1 MFYVH
6 VDVSAPAPLTP
17 CHTNKTFIKLT
28 EKIEYHLFARKLC
41 AY

>member
-28 EKIEYHLFARKLC
+28 EKIECHLFARKLC